1 MNMNMLK
8 KAASIMAVVALSATG
23 AVGLSGCSTG
33 EPSHDSAAGD
43 SSSKTIRVAT
53 QRQPHLFAAYEWS
66 KYVPDGYDVQVV
78 PMDNSNDEK
87 DALLSGDVDFALMGV
102 PTVISQAAQDGGI
115 KVIAGGADGG
125 SGLMAQ
131 SDITSV
137 KQLKGKKIGYV
148 PNSSQEMALRLLL
161 KSEGLDP
168 DSDVEMVNI
177 GYSEMSE
184 ALERGDVDAFA
195 GAEMGVSLAK
205 LAGASEIDS
214 IYNTEIGKV
223 NIALAAS
230 SEVIDGNPD
239 LVKVAIEAH
248 KKATESLSK
257 DKATWK
263 SGVMKQFTFDSDAL
277 DKALDNMWLHWDLSA
292 DYQKQCKELANQ
304 MVEIGSIEA
313 APDVQVSRRPVRQV
327 IAANS
332 SERID
337 DHAPRQKDCP
347 ESTAC
352 VARSGS
358 RRDSVESRCEIRLDA
373 PF

>member
-1 MNMNMLK
+1 M
-8 KAASIMAVVALSATG
+8 
-23 AVGLSGCSTG
+23 
-33 EPSHDSAAGD
+33 
-43 SSSKTIRVAT
+43 
-53 QRQPHLFAAYEWS
+53 
-66 KYVPDGYDVQVV
+66 
-78 PMDNSNDEK
+78 
-87 DALLSGDVDFALMGV
+87 
-102 PTVISQAAQDGGI
+102 
-115 KVIAGGADGG
+115 
-125 SGLMAQ
+125 
-131 SDITSV
+131 
-137 KQLKGKKIGYV
+137 
-148 PNSSQEMALRLLL
+148 
-161 KSEGLDP
+161 
-168 DSDVEMVNI
+168 NI

-313 APDVQVSRRPVRQV
+313 APDASKYL
-327 IAANS
+327 
-332 SERID
+332 D
-337 DHAPRQKDCP
+337 DQFVK
-347 ESTAC
+347 
-352 VARSGS
+352 
-358 RRDSVESRCEIRLDA
+358 
-373 PF
+373 

>member
-1 MNMNMLK
+1 MEKVTLK
-8 KAASIMAVVALSATG
+8 KVAVAAASVVFLLAG
-23 AVGLSGCSTG
+23 AMGLSGCGTG
-33 EPSHDSAAGD
+33 EPSHESAAGD

-66 KYVPDGYDVQVV
+66 KYVPQGYDVQVV

-102 PTVISQAAQDGGI
+102 PTAISQAAQDGGI

-125 SGLMAQ
+125 SGLMAK
-131 SDITSV
+131 SGITEA

-161 KSEGLDP
+161 KSNGLDP
-168 DSDVEMVNI
+168 DADVDMVKL

-184 ALERGDVDAFA
+184 ALARGDVDAFA

-205 LAGASEIDS
+205 LAGASEINS
-214 IYNTEIGKV
+214 IYDTAIGKV

-230 SEVIDGNPD
+230 EDGINGNPD
-239 LVKVAIEAH
+239 LVKIAINAH
-248 KKATESLSK
+248 KKATEALSK
-257 DKATWK
+257 DKASWK

-277 DKALDNMWLHWDLSA
+277 DKALDNMWLHWNLSS

-304 MVEIGSIEA
+304 MVEIGSIKS
-313 APDVQVSRRPVRQV
+313 APDTSKFL
-327 IAANS
+327 
-332 SERID
+332 D
-337 DHAPRQKDCP
+337 DQFVK
-347 ESTAC
+347 
-352 VARSGS
+352 
-358 RRDSVESRCEIRLDA
+358 
-373 PF
+373 

>member
-1 MNMNMLK
+1 
-8 KAASIMAVVALSATG
+8 
-23 AVGLSGCSTG
+23 
-33 EPSHDSAAGD
+33 
-43 SSSKTIRVAT
+43 
-53 QRQPHLFAAYEWS
+53 
-66 KYVPDGYDVQVV
+66 
-78 PMDNSNDEK
+78 
-87 DALLSGDVDFALMGV
+87 MGV

-313 APDVQVSRRPVRQV
+313 APDAS
-327 IAANS
+327 
-332 SERID
+332 
-337 DHAPRQKDCP
+337 KY
-347 ESTAC
+347 
-352 VARSGS
+352 
-358 RRDSVESRCEIRLDA
+358 LDGQ
-373 PF
+373 FVK

>member
-8 KAASIMAVVALSATG
+8 KAASIMAVVALSVTG

-205 LAGASEIDS
+205 LAGASEIDY

-313 APDVQVSRRPVRQV
+313 APDASKYL
-327 IAANS
+327 
-332 SERID
+332 D
-337 DHAPRQKDCP
+337 DQFVK
-347 ESTAC
+347 
-352 VARSGS
+352 
-358 RRDSVESRCEIRLDA
+358 
-373 PF
+373 

>member
-1 MNMNMLK
+1 
-8 KAASIMAVVALSATG
+8 
-23 AVGLSGCSTG
+23 
-33 EPSHDSAAGD
+33 
-43 SSSKTIRVAT
+43 
-53 QRQPHLFAAYEWS
+53 
-66 KYVPDGYDVQVV
+66 
-78 PMDNSNDEK
+78 
-87 DALLSGDVDFALMGV
+87 MGV

-313 APDVQVSRRPVRQV
+313 APDASKYL
-327 IAANS
+327 
-332 SERID
+332 D
-337 DHAPRQKDCP
+337 DQFVK
-347 ESTAC
+347 
-352 VARSGS
+352 
-358 RRDSVESRCEIRLDA
+358 
-373 PF
+373 